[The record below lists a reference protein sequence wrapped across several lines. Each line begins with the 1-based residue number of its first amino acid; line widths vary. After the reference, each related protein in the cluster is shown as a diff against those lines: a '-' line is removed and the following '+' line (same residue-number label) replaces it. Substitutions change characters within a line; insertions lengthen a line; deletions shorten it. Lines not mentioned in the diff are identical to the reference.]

1 MGGMLSRRELLATP
15 AALAA
20 LASLEPPAEA
30 ATRMTL
36 ALHQN
41 TSSRAGY
48 KASLEGWA
56 RAGIRQVEITANL
69 LDQFLEKESL
79 AAARAVFT
87 DHGLTPVSGAGGVIG
102 LLESG
107 SNRTPVVDAFKKR
120 CDQWAEL
127 GIPVIYLTTQ
137 SSLKP
142 AEADYKAAAGFV
154 REAAEIAQ
162 QRRLTL
168 AFEAVRN
175 STFIATITTMLS
187 ITREAGQP
195 NAGLLFDCYHFWS
208 GLGKLEDLDAIKPG
222 EIKHA
227 HFQDV
232 PDMPRE
238 LLDSTTRLIP
248 GDGIAP
254 LPAILQ
260 KLSAAGYAGAL
271 SVELFLPT
279 FTAADPAAVASTIRP
294 KAEAVMKKAGVL

>member
-1 MGGMLSRRELLATP
+1 MLSRRELLATP

-56 RAGIRQVEITANL
+56 KAGIRHVEITANL
-69 LDQFLEKESL
+69 LDQFLKTESL
-79 AAARAVFT
+79 AAAKAVFT

-102 LLESG
+102 LLESS
-107 SNRTPVVDAFKKR
+107 SNRPAVVDSFKKR

-137 SSLKP
+137 STLVP
-142 AEADYKAAAGFV
+142 TEVDYKAAPGFV
-154 REAAEIAQ
+154 REAAEIAK
-162 QRRLTL
+162 QRNLSL
-168 AFEAVRN
+168 GFEAVRN
-175 STFIATITTMLS
+175 SPFIATITTMLS
-187 ITREAGQP
+187 ITREAAQP

-208 GLGKLEDLDAIKPG
+208 GLGKLEDLDTLRPG
-222 EIKHA
+222 EVKHA

-232 PDMPRE
+232 PDLPRE
-238 LLDSTTRLIP
+238 RLDSNTRLIP

-260 KLSAAGYAGAL
+260 KLSAAGYAGPL
-271 SVELFLPT
+271 SVELFLPQ
-279 FTAADPAAVASTIRP
+279 FTAGDPAAVAAEIRP
-294 KAEAVMKKAGVL
+294 KAEAVMRKAGVL

>member
-1 MGGMLSRRELLATP
+1 MLSRRDLLATP

-41 TSSRAGY
+41 TSSRAGFR
-48 KASLEGWA
+48 ASLEGWA
-56 RAGIRQVEITANL
+56 KAGIRQVEITANL
-69 LDQFLEKESL
+69 LDQFLKTESL
-79 AAARAVFT
+79 AAAKAVFT
-87 DHGLTPVSGAGGVIG
+87 DHGLTPVSGAGGVVG
-102 LLESG
+102 LLEQASD
-107 SNRTPVVDAFKKR
+107 RTAVVDAFKAR

-137 SSLKP
+137 STLKP
-142 AEADYKAAAGFV
+142 TEADYKAAPGFV
-154 REAAEIAQ
+154 REAAEIAK
-162 QRRLTL
+162 QRNLSL
-168 AFEAVRN
+168 GFEAVRN

-187 ITREAGQP
+187 ITREAAQP

-208 GLGKLEDLDAIKPG
+208 GLGKLEDLDTLRPG
-222 EIKHA
+222 EVKHA

-238 LLDSTTRLIP
+238 LLDSNTRLIP
-248 GDGIAP
+248 GDGTAP
-254 LPAILQ
+254 LPTILH

-279 FTAADPAAVASTIRP
+279 FTGGDPATIAAEIKP